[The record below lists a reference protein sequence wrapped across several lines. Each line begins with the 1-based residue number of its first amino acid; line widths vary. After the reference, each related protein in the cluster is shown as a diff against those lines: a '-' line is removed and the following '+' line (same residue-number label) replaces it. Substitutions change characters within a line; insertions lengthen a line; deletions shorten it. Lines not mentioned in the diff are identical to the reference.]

1 MDENERK
8 INAIVAEENQ
18 SYDFKIQ
25 EALNQDCKQ
34 LIDEIDEKLFKFDD
48 ETYQQLLHKR
58 EAWKEELNKA
68 KQLEIQEEQAKNEQL
83 KIQQNIK
90 EQEAIIAQ
98 QQREEQ
104 EIRRIR
110 EEKEK
115 LAEKNKESELQLEL
129 ARTKNEKERLAQEDR
144 RISDSEKQT
153 SLREQELVQAK
164 QKSSNFN
171 EVLMAQVMN
180 NNKKETPTSQ
190 LPEPSKSSKK
200 TNQTN
205 TNGSSLMKT
214 IGIFL
219 ISAVVLIG
227 IFLGGF
233 FADHYFHFLNC
244 LPITTNHLQLIEP
257 PFQLLK

>member
-1 MDENERK
+1 MLEEFKTKQHQELNQQKEFMEKEKQNYLKDTEEERVMRVYSEQMQIMDENERK

-98 QQREEQ
+98 QQRGT
-104 EIRRIR
+104 R
-110 EEKEK
+110 
-115 LAEKNKESELQLEL
+115 
-129 ARTKNEKERLAQEDR
+129 
-144 RISDSEKQT
+144 
-153 SLREQELVQAK
+153 
-164 QKSSNFN
+164 
-171 EVLMAQVMN
+171 
-180 NNKKETPTSQ
+180 
-190 LPEPSKSSKK
+190 
-200 TNQTN
+200 NQT
-205 TNGSSLMKT
+205 
-214 IGIFL
+214 
-219 ISAVVLIG
+219 
-227 IFLGGF
+227 
-233 FADHYFHFLNC
+233 Y
-244 LPITTNHLQLIEP
+244 
-257 PFQLLK
+257 